1 MKKSNLTEA
10 ALWRS
15 FVLFAFVFCFAGTVW
30 AAGPQQ
36 VADVQISPGQVT
48 WKTLVDAEG
57 WTLTISGQGI
67 YLRKCY
73 EDREIPSLCPVAPD
87 GDRFPDGSYN
97 WELRAILPV
106 QQDDSLMTRRAP
118 ARTRQIRTERG
129 TFERRVVR
137 RAVVTSGSFRI
148 DRGGFVMPQPEL
160 EELRPR

>member
-10 ALWRS
+10 ARWRS

-48 WKTLVDAEG
+48 WKPYVDTQG

-67 YLRKCY
+67 YLRERY
-73 EDREIPSLCPVAPD
+73 EDRETLSLHPVAPD
-87 GDRFPDGSYN
+87 GERFPDGSHN
-97 WELRAILPV
+97 WELRAISPLV
-106 QQDDSLMTRRAP
+106 RDGLKTRRAP
-118 ARTRQIRTERG
+118 ARQRQIRVERG

-137 RAVVTSGSFRI
+137 RPVVASGSFRI
-148 DRGGFVMPQPEL
+148 QGGGFAIPRPGKADG
-160 EELRPR
+160 LR